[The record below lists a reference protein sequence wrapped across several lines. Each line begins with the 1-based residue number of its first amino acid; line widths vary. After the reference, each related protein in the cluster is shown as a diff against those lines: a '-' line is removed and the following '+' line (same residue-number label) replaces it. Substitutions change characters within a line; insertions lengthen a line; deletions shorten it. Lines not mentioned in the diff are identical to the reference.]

1 MEAKKISFSDKNAL
15 DQSKMYNH
23 SIYQLGYF
31 IITTSLK
38 NDLVFSIIVLFYI
51 FPSFTIMTRLSIIYM
66 FLSLMTSNQPNN
78 EIKNVDTCFNDAYN
92 NPSPLPT
99 IVISDVVNSY
109 QIPYSTWYIKT
120 NDEFCII
127 NIH

>member
-66 FLSLMTSNQPNN
+66 FLS
-78 EIKNVDTCFNDAYN
+78 
-92 NPSPLPT
+92 
-99 IVISDVVNSY
+99 
-109 QIPYSTWYIKT
+109 
-120 NDEFCII
+120 
-127 NIH
+127 